1 MKKALQDWIK
11 ANPEKGARR
20 GRTNQFDAYKDELKV
35 LLEQGYS
42 VQKVAQYLEEVEKF
56 KFKKKDGQNV
66 TTALAAYLRDLA
78 KAHGIKRAGRGAAKA

>member
-1 MKKALQDWIK
+1 MKKTLQDWIK

-20 GRTNQFDAYKDELKV
+20 GRTNQFETYKDELKV

-42 VQKVAQYLEEVEKF
+42 VQKIAQYLEEIEKV

-66 TTALAAYLRDLA
+66 TTALAAYLRELA
-78 KAHGIKRAGRGAAKA
+78 KTHGIKRAGRSAKV